1 MQLFVVRHAKAA
13 ERNSQTIP
21 DDSLRPLT
29 ASGAKKFSRLAKRV
43 SKLFDAPQLVLASGY
58 VRAWETARLLES
70 AAGWPAPTRCA
81 DLECDASDSVNAIT
95 AALAER
101 TESSV
106 AIVGHE
112 PFLSEFVA
120 HLISADPA
128 SIVMEKGAVAVLEVD
143 GPLRGASLFAL
154 ISPSWIASKKSKR

>member
-13 ERNSQTIP
+13 DRDPQRMP

-29 ASGAKKFSRLAKRV
+29 KGGAKKFARLAKQVGRM
-43 SKLFDAPQLVLASGY
+43 FDAPELVLASGY

-81 DLECDASDSVNAIT
+81 DLECDAPDAMNALSEILE
-95 AALAER
+95 AR
-101 TESSV
+101 TESSI

-112 PFLSEFVA
+112 PFLSEFIA
-120 HLISADPA
+120 EIIAADPA

-143 GPLRGASLFAL
+143 GALQGGSLRSLV
-154 ISPSWIASKKSKR
+154 SPAWIAEKRSKR

>member
-13 ERNSQTIP
+13 DRDPQSMP

-29 ASGAKKFSRLAKRV
+29 KGGAKKFARLANHLGQ
-43 SKLFDAPQLVLASGY
+43 LFDPPELVLASGY

-70 AAGWPAPTRCA
+70 AAGWPAPTRCVE
-81 DLECDASDSVNAIT
+81 LECDAHDPMS
-95 AALAER
+95 ALIEVLEARREP
-101 TESSV
+101 SI

-112 PFLSEFVA
+112 PFLSEFIA
-120 HLISADPA
+120 EIIAADPA

-143 GPLRGASLFAL
+143 GGLQGGSLRSLV
-154 ISPSWIASKKSKR
+154 SPAWIAAKRSKR